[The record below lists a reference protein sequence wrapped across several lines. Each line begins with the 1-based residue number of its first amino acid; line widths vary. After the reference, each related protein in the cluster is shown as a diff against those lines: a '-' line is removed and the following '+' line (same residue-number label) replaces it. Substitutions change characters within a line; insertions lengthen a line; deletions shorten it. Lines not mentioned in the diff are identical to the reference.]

1 MEGNT
6 FLGLYNLQS
15 TFYTQS
21 LGIFIGSSQMIQLD
35 GQIKK
40 THVSQIPHS
49 GFCLFLMFSRN
60 TCLVSPPIFW
70 ILGEGGKDH
79 MIYYLPHNTALSHIF
94 HTQNRINV
102 TKLLVISISYTRA
115 SDGWCTSSEHWWE
128 DWKSGKVKKKFL
140 LWAFL
145 NLRLLSQNLELI
157 HKVSRVIC
165 CYK

>member
-1 MEGNT
+1 MYLNYLGPGSSFFPFWITSRCSAGSDCSSSGLGISQPFFPQGTPSWVVQCLQYLLFTDMEGNT

-70 ILGEGGKDH
+70 ILGEGVKITWFIISPITQH
-79 MIYYLPHNTALSHIF
+79 C
-94 HTQNRINV
+94 HTYFTLRI
-102 TKLLVISISYTRA
+102 
-115 SDGWCTSSEHWWE
+115 E
-128 DWKSGKVKKKFL
+128 
-140 LWAFL
+140 
-145 NLRLLSQNLELI
+145 
-157 HKVSRVIC
+157 
-165 CYK
+165 